1 MANNNAMDVD
11 DEKIDDSLTLSYK
24 TDQEKALHV
33 SKVAEHQ
40 ANMKTK
46 HNNIMSSNLNPQC
59 ILNKEHQSNTTC
71 STTTQMKD
79 NIVINIQLPYNS
91 QAPTEPDLQSGNF
104 YPISLHSLIEY
115 IALDTK
121 NIKDS
126 LNFIARYIA
135 NKQIN
140 SSKTNDLEDFNGIGE
155 SIWNFISSVYHTN
168 QNTLYA
174 DNQSNSLRKK
184 IASKF
189 TPKITPTPGKNN
201 KETIKHVLANLKK
214 ISLLILAKSQKEI
227 NMISKYFK
235 NNKSIAEP
243 KKSTMSYNQA
253 SKQTMSTSEVI
264 KIKEIFLS
272 IGIKKIDLI
281 YNIVKG
287 TPKPKPYIQMTM
299 KGPSRK
305 QVIISISNDNN
316 AKFMRNLATYIA
328 NINRILRNAESEVL
342 VDFICSDP
350 LGITVVTNKVYL
362 QSDLQMIDH
371 YVKNAEDIDALQ
383 VDAPCLPQSKSYLKI
398 IGILYFPHGNSQDY
412 LTSNDI
418 ESILKQNQI
427 FDNITLASK
436 LRVIKVSPKSDM
448 SIIWIDIW
456 NVQSGSRAKG
466 LIN

>member
-1 MANNNAMDVD
+1 
-11 DEKIDDSLTLSYK
+11 
-24 TDQEKALHV
+24 
-33 SKVAEHQ
+33 
-40 ANMKTK
+40 
-46 HNNIMSSNLNPQC
+46 
-59 ILNKEHQSNTTC
+59 
-71 STTTQMKD
+71 
-79 NIVINIQLPYNS
+79 
-91 QAPTEPDLQSGNF
+91 
-104 YPISLHSLIEY
+104 
-115 IALDTK
+115 
-121 NIKDS
+121 
-126 LNFIARYIA
+126 
-135 NKQIN
+135 
-140 SSKTNDLEDFNGIGE
+140 
-155 SIWNFISSVYHTN
+155 
-168 QNTLYA
+168 
-174 DNQSNSLRKK
+174 
-184 IASKF
+184 
-189 TPKITPTPGKNN
+189 
-201 KETIKHVLANLKK
+201 
-214 ISLLILAKSQKEI
+214 
-227 NMISKYFK
+227 MISKYFK

-272 IGIKKIDLI
+272 IGIKKINLI

-287 TPKPKPYIQMTM
+287 TPKSKPCIQITM

-362 QSDLQMIDH
+362 QSDLQIIDH

-436 LRVIKVSPKSDM
+436 LRVIKVLPKSDM